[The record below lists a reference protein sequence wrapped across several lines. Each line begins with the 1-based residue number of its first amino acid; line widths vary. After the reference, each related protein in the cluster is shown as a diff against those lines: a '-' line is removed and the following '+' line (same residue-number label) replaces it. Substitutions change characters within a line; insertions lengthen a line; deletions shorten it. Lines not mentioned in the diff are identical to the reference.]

1 MENKKANNYLD
12 FIKKDKL
19 FYISLFVIFV
29 LLIIIWFISNK
40 SKGVENKLATE
51 LLAKG
56 SSYTEIERRWLIK
69 KEDIPFDLNAI
80 LREDQE
86 QSYLDNNPE
95 IIIRRNNMGESF
107 YIASKSNKREN
118 GLVKDKTE
126 KTILEKDYNEL
137 YEEKQGNTII
147 KSRLITTD
155 PETELTYVMDLYS
168 NELSGIEILEI
179 EFNSIEEA
187 NNFKAP
193 EWVGEEITYNEDYD
207 GYNLATKGAPTTIE

>member
-207 GYNLATKGAPTTIE
+207 GYNLATKGAPTTE

>member
-1 MENKKANNYLD
+1 MENKKTNNYLD

-19 FYISLFVIFV
+19 FYISLFVIFI

-69 KEDIPFDLNAI
+69 KDDIPFDLNAI

-207 GYNLATKGAPTTIE
+207 GYNLATKGAPTTE

>member
-1 MENKKANNYLD
+1 MENKKTNNYLD

-69 KEDIPFDLNAI
+69 KDDIPFDLNAI

-95 IIIRRNNMGESF
+95 IISHFHQLMLISIDENDFHKNF
-107 YIASKSNKREN
+107 Y
-118 GLVKDKTE
+118 
-126 KTILEKDYNEL
+126 
-137 YEEKQGNTII
+137 
-147 KSRLITTD
+147 
-155 PETELTYVMDLYS
+155 
-168 NELSGIEILEI
+168 
-179 EFNSIEEA
+179 
-187 NNFKAP
+187 
-193 EWVGEEITYNEDYD
+193 
-207 GYNLATKGAPTTIE
+207 